1 MGCLILGMQ
10 KTTKLHW
17 VMGLTLGLCLAS
29 CSVSQR
35 YHNRG
40 LNIQWRSGGKQVSTE
55 VKGAAQ
61 KATLDHPHVK
71 ETKTKAMVEAKDM
84 QTDQATMLIESPKV
98 RPRITRLVYKPNA
111 VILSLR
117 NARQS
122 MINELKVKTPPPSDS
137 SVKYHKKANTALTM
151 AILSLTPLG
160 FIFLFQVLAIG
171 EAIEAKSHTEKGSDD
186 YRKAV
191 ASLVIGIITFI
202 AAAALW
208 IWIMIALDGWE
219 GPM

>member
-1 MGCLILGMQ
+1 MQ
-10 KTTKLHW
+10 KTTKLQW
-17 VMGLTLGLCLAS
+17 VMGLASGLLLAS

-40 LNIQWRSGGKQVSTE
+40 LNIQWRLGGKQVSTA
-55 VKGAAQ
+55 VKVAAP
-61 KATLDHPHVK
+61 KATLDHTHVK
-71 ETKTKAMVEAKDM
+71 ETETKAGVEAKDM
-84 QTDQATMLIESPKV
+84 RTDQATMLIELPKV
-98 RPRITRLVYKPNA
+98 LPRITRVVSRPKA

-117 NARQS
+117 HARQS

-160 FIFLFQVLAIG
+160 FIFLFQILAIG

-202 AAAALW
+202 VAAALW
-208 IWIMIALDGWE
+208 IWIMIAFAGWE